1 MSEIKKS
8 RKVTYYIGMGMMI
21 LGFILFISVF
31 FSFASV
37 FNNFSNGFNSSTYI
51 DSNFNAPYMGFNRG
65 SSFGFSFT
73 NPILGMIL
81 IIVGRIVM
89 NIGAKGAAGSGLI
102 LDPEQ
107 SREDLK
113 PFNEAKGGMINDV
126 ISNIDVVDKF
136 VNPQEKEV
144 IKVRCTNCKALNDE
158 DAKFCKEC
166 GNAL

>member
-1 MSEIKKS
+1 MSKLNNS

-31 FSFASV
+31 FSFA
-37 FNNFSNGFNSSTYI
+37 TL
-51 DSNFNAPYMGFNRG
+51 
-65 SSFGFSFT
+65 FT
-73 NPILGMIL
+73 NPSSMFSTGFPSFSNAIFGMIL
-81 IIVGRIVM
+81 IIVGQIVM

-136 VNPQEKEV
+136 VNSSEKEV
-144 IKVRCTNCKALNDE
+144 IKVRCNNCKALNDE

-166 GNAL
+166 GTSL